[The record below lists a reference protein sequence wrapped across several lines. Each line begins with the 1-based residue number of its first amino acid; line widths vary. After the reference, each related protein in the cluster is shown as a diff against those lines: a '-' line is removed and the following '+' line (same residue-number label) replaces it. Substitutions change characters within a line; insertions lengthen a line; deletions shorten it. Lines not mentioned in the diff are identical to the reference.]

1 MVRTAIEPDPLN
13 INELIRQAEAGKKN
27 WRLPKCHSE
36 SSRPEVKDWQEL
48 MSDRQVKPRRFTKRG
63 D

>member
-1 MVRTAIEPDPLN
+1 MERTESGPDPLDVK
-13 INELIRQAEAGKKN
+13 ELIRQAEAGKKN

-36 SSRPEVKDWQEL
+36 SSRPEVKNWQQL
-48 MSDRQVKPRRFTKRG
+48 MEERPVKPSRY